1 MRWARLYFA
10 VQAITGAAW
19 WCAVFAVPVVR
30 DLTLGSLHPVAVAV
44 FDVPLFVVASAIA
57 AFGVK
62 PAAFVATGW
71 TTLVAIGLAVYA
83 TVTTEAGWGV
93 LLMAAAVGGSLAA
106 LSLMALG
113 RIPTELIIAGPF
125 AFKQARIESRH
136 VLVTAA
142 QVVVFW
148 GLFLGVGPLAIVF
161 FERRWHLDLAFPG
174 FVVWV
179 GLVVLV
185 LASALGIWS
194 AITMSTLGKGT
205 PLPSAMANQ
214 LVIAGPYRFVR
225 NPMAVAGIVQGAA
238 IGLLISSWLVV
249 VYAVLGSLL
258 WNYAVRPLEEANLEE
273 RFGVEYGR
281 YRDSVRCWIPRRLW

>member
-1 MRWARLYFA
+1 MRLARLYFA
-10 VQAITGAAW
+10 AQAIAGAAW
-19 WCAVFAVPVVR
+19 WIAVFAVPAVR
-30 DLTLGSLHPVAVAV
+30 EVTLGSLHPFAVAV
-44 FDVPLFVVASAIA
+44 FDVPLFVVASALA

-71 TTLVAIGLAVYA
+71 TTLVAIALAVYA

-93 LLMAAAVGGSLAA
+93 LLMVAAAGGSLAA
-106 LSLMALG
+106 LSLMVLG

-142 QVVVFW
+142 QVVMFW
-148 GLFLGVGPLAIVF
+148 GLFLVVGPLVIVF
-161 FERRWHLDLAFPG
+161 LETRWGIGLAFDG
-174 FVVWV
+174 FAV

-238 IGLLISSWLVV
+238 IGLLFSSWLVV

-258 WNYAVRPLEEANLEE
+258 WNYAVRPLEEADLEE
-273 RFGVEYGR
+273 RFGVDYVR
-281 YRDSVRCWIPRRLW
+281 YRDAVRCWIPRRLW

>member
-1 MRWARLYFA
+1 MRLARLYFA
-10 VQAITGAAW
+10 AQAIAGAAW
-19 WCAVFAVPVVR
+19 WIAVFTVPAVR
-30 DLTLGSLHPVAVAV
+30 ELTLGSLHPFAVAV
-44 FDVPLFVVASAIA
+44 FDVPLFVVASALA
-57 AFGVK
+57 AFEVK

-71 TTLVAIGLAVYA
+71 TALVAIALAVYA

-93 LLMAAAVGGSLAA
+93 LLMVAAAGGSLAA
-106 LSLMALG
+106 LSLMVLG

-142 QVVVFW
+142 QVVMFW
-148 GLFLGVGPLAIVF
+148 GLFLVVGPLVIVF
-161 FERRWHLDLAFPG
+161 LETRWGIGLAFDG
-174 FVVWV
+174 FAV

-238 IGLLISSWLVV
+238 IGLLFSSWLVV

-258 WNYAVRPLEEANLEE
+258 WNYAVRPLEEADLEE
-273 RFGVEYGR
+273 RFGVDYVR
-281 YRDSVRCWIPRRLW
+281 YRDAVRCWIPRRLW

>member
-1 MRWARLYFA
+1 MRLARLYFA
-10 VQAITGAAW
+10 AQAIAGAAW
-19 WCAVFAVPVVR
+19 WTAVFTVPAVR
-30 DLTLGSLHPVAVAV
+30 ELTLGSLHPFAVAV
-44 FDVPLFVVASAIA
+44 FDVPLFVVASALA
-57 AFGVK
+57 AFEVK

-71 TTLVAIGLAVYA
+71 TALVAIALAVYA

-93 LLMAAAVGGSLAA
+93 LLMVAAAGGSLAA
-106 LSLMALG
+106 LSLMVLG

-148 GLFLGVGPLAIVF
+148 GLFLVVGPLVIVF
-161 FERRWHLDLAFPG
+161 LETRWGIGLAFDG
-174 FVVWV
+174 FAV

-238 IGLLISSWLVV
+238 IGLLFSSWLVV

-258 WNYAVRPLEEANLEE
+258 WNYAVRPLEEADLEE
-273 RFGVEYGR
+273 RFGVDYVR
-281 YRDSVRCWIPRRLW
+281 YRDAVRCWIPRRLW

>member
-10 VQAITGAAW
+10 AQALAGAAW
-19 WCAVFAVPVVR
+19 WIAVFTSDFVR
-30 DLTLGSLHPVAVAV
+30 ETTLGSLHPFAVAV

-62 PAAFVATGW
+62 PAAIVATGW
-71 TTLVAIGLAVYA
+71 TTLVAVALAVYA

-93 LLMAAAVGGSLAA
+93 LLMAAAVGGSLLA
-106 LSLMALG
+106 LSLMLTG
-113 RIPTELIIAGPF
+113 RVPTEWIIAGPF
-125 AFKQARIESRH
+125 AFKPARVGSPH
-136 VLVTAA
+136 VAVTLA

-148 GLFLGVGPLAIVF
+148 GLFLGFGPLVISLI
-161 FERRWHLDLAFPG
+161 EQRWALSVGFPAFAAP
-174 FVVWV
+174 V
-179 GLVVLV
+179 GIVVLV

-194 AITMSTLGKGT
+194 AITMSTLGDGT
-205 PLPSAMANQ
+205 PLPSAMATK

-238 IGLLISSWLVV
+238 VGLIVGSWLVL

-258 WNYAVRPLEEANLEE
+258 WNYAVRPLEEADLEA
-273 RFGVEYGR
+273 RFPDDYGQ
-281 YRDSVRCWIPRRLW
+281 YRDDVRCWIPRRLW

>member
-1 MRWARLYFA
+1 MRLARLYFA
-10 VQAITGAAW
+10 AQAIAGAAW
-19 WCAVFAVPVVR
+19 WIAVFTVPAVR
-30 DLTLGSLHPVAVAV
+30 ELTLGSLHPFAVAV
-44 FDVPLFVVASAIA
+44 FDVPLFVVASALA
-57 AFGVK
+57 AFEVK

-71 TTLVAIGLAVYA
+71 TMLVAIALAVYA

-93 LLMAAAVGGSLAA
+93 LLMVAAAGGSLAA
-106 LSLMALG
+106 LSLMVLG
-113 RIPTELIIAGPF
+113 RIPTEVIIAGPF

-148 GLFLGVGPLAIVF
+148 GLFLVVGPLVIVF
-161 FERRWHLDLAFPG
+161 FETRWGVG
-174 FVVWV
+174 FDFDGFAV

-205 PLPSAMANQ
+205 PLPSAMANR

-238 IGLLISSWLVV
+238 IGLLFSSWLVV

-258 WNYAVRPLEEANLEE
+258 WNYAVRPLEEADLEE
-273 RFGVEYGR
+273 RFGVDYVR
-281 YRDSVRCWIPRRLW
+281 YRDAVRCWIPRRLW